1 MKYAIR
7 YYSKSGNTEKLA
19 NAISEVLD
27 VPAYDISHELTE
39 DVDVLFFG
47 SGVYGC
53 ALDPAVVKYISNIGV
68 NVGEF
73 VNFSTSGMMTSNYY
87 LIKNVINTTNIS
99 LSDCEFHC
107 PGSFVGLN
115 ANRPNEEDIV
125 NVKKFVYDFLG

>member
-68 NVGEF
+68 NVGEL